1 MINLGRLISSEPI
14 PVMGSI
20 RFTQP
25 KINSILTM
33 GESMYW
39 SLLKV
44 WDLKR
49 IEMIESETIES
60 RELSDFEIWKALALN
75 VNDFGRRIIASV
87 DYFLN
92 TKIEFLPIS
101 NTIMIG
107 ETDSLILLDEA
118 FYYAMQEIC
127 QSIFNLGSSKKEEQ
141 YQENENMTEQER
153 RLIAKMK
160 ANADKLER
168 IKNGEKN
175 IEDRLVKQIVSLV
188 AIGHYSFDE
197 VYNMTLIQM
206 ITLLKKYVEI
216 QQYELITALSPY
228 MDSKKGQGVK
238 HWLDT

>member
-1 MINLGRLISSEPI
+1 MISLGRLISTEPI
-14 PVMGSI
+14 PVLGKI
-20 RFTQP
+20 KFTQP
-25 KINSILTM
+25 KLLSVLTM

-39 SLLKV
+39 SLLKI

-49 IEMIESETIES
+49 SEMIEVETPES
-60 RELSDFEIWKALALN
+60 KELSDFEIWQTLAFH
-75 VNDFGRRIIASV
+75 VSEFQMRIRASV

-92 TKIEFLPIS
+92 TKIEFLPYS

-107 ETDSLILLDEA
+107 ETDTSILLDEA
-118 FYYAMQEIC
+118 FYLSMQEIC
-127 QSIFNLGSSKKEEQ
+127 QSIFNLGESKKEEQ
-141 YQENENMTEQER
+141 YQEHDNMTDQEK

-160 ANADKLER
+160 ANAEKLDR
-168 IKNGEKN
+168 IKNGEKSV
-175 IEDRLVKQIVSLV
+175 EDRLVKQIVSLV

-216 QQYELITALSPY
+216 QQYELVTALSPY